1 MNARHDQVQSVT
13 IAATHRDE
21 VQTITTAAPAIVG
34 VQLMTTSADEGTTV
48 TGNFALQFP
57 EVQTLTLSAPAAVTS
72 GTFSLTYTS
81 KLADG
86 SGGLN
91 SGTTATTSPCLD
103 WHAEAQDVGI
113 ICYTNCRGWFI
124 LVELL
129 HSALLDAVRSRGGF
143 VVLEKT
149 AQCSCSGHRS
159 HSPSCS

>member
-1 MNARHDQVQSVT
+1 MQSVT

-21 VQTITTAAPAIVG
+21 VQTITTAAPAIVS

-57 EVQTLTLSAPAAVTS
+57 EIQTLTLSAPAAVTS

-86 SGGLN
+86 TGGLTF
-91 SGTTATTSPCLD
+91 GTTETITTCLD
-103 WHAEAQDVGI
+103 WHAEAQDVGS
-113 ICYTNCRGWFI
+113 ICYTNCRGWSI
-124 LVELL
+124 LVELV
-129 HSALLDAVRSRGGF
+129 HSAPLDAVRSRGGF
-143 VVLEKT
+143 VILEKT
-149 AQCSCSGHRS
+149 VQVSCSAHRS